1 MYFLHKAGLCGEAH
15 ASHVLKAN
23 ELSPRD
29 QDAAILKLYTCSLS
43 INKQKQTNKKRN
55 WLWKIQGWKIDIVIK
70 IHADGSPPG
79 LASPDGG
86 EKKSFFCWLC

>member
-1 MYFLHKAGLCGEAH
+1 MTLLCKFTAQTDPFKEAQGESLQQKKKKKTQLLMYFLHKAELCGEAH

-55 WLWKIQGWKIDIVIK
+55 
-70 IHADGSPPG
+70 
-79 LASPDGG
+79 
-86 EKKSFFCWLC
+86 